1 MKGDFSH
8 LAGRRYLCLIR
19 CSTFQQSDTSI
30 PDQKKLLRAF
40 GDEHGMNH
48 VDDVILDGVSGSTPG
63 ARTDI
68 GTITARKTERND
80 FDVLLVQDMSR
91 FTRGGAEH
99 GMKLLYD
106 LNAAGIE
113 VVFVADHLPEGDH
126 SGIIKAVGF
135 IAAQQYAKSLSFA
148 VARGAMSSLE
158 KGRTAHSL
166 RTPYG
171 IDRLYLSTDGRPLHV
186 IRDMPDGSQQKLHPE
201 TGVLL
206 DTFAADVTH
215 GRSSHYRMQ
224 ANENVTLIPGDPS
237 RVEIVRH
244 MFRRRLVDG
253 WAGFRI
259 ARELDAMGVRSGNGK
274 PWSVSTINRV
284 LTNPVY
290 TGFGIAN
297 RFSQAIYHSRAKN
310 APKPAVTDRKSLANR
325 RKPKMVVR
333 PREDWIEV
341 TYPALTDYLGDLRER
356 AVAWQAGKLSKQ
368 ALGVA
373 ATPGSKDR
381 HADSP
386 YLLKGILRSVQGNH
400 LMTGRTL
407 GKPDSKYRYY
417 AVHRGFTVPK
427 VERTLRRLIPA
438 QPLEQVVLDSVRQ
451 TLGHAPDL
459 RERLIGMVEKQ
470 QQDRAG
476 AAADLSKLERE
487 RDKLRTQIEVA
498 IDLLGEAGREAA
510 ESKLRQ
516 LRSKLEEVND
526 RIRKAL
532 DASPTVKGD
541 ADAIADEIIVSLS
554 QLAQRMDAMPPNA
567 LRQLLSALISKL
579 VVDLDTKNVE
589 IELALPDWA
598 TLTKLN
604 AEGGVCLEDKSS
616 RRCSYQANRENDAKI
631 AVYYC
636 LGIDRRHLR
645 LPGCFECERRKV
657 A

>member
-1 MKGDFSH
+1 MNGKLPH
-8 LAGRRYLCLIR
+8 LAGKRYVNLIR

-30 PDQKKLLRAF
+30 PDQQKLLDAF
-40 GDEHGMNH
+40 GNQHGMTH

-63 ARTDI
+63 SRTDI
-68 GTITARKTERND
+68 DMITTRKKERND
-80 FDVLLVQDMSR
+80 FDTLLVQDMSR
-91 FTRGGAEH
+91 FTRSGAEH

-113 VVFVADHLPEGDH
+113 VVFAADNLPEGDH

-148 VARGAMSSLE
+148 AARGAMSSLE
-158 KGRTAHSL
+158 QGRTAHCL
-166 RTPYG
+166 RAPYG
-171 IDRLYLSTDGRPLHV
+171 IDRLYISTDGRPLHI

-201 TGVLL
+201 TGALL

-224 ANENVTLIPGDPS
+224 ANERVTLIPGDPS
-237 RVEIVRH
+237 RVEVVRH
-244 MFRRRLVDG
+244 MFRRRLIDG

-259 ARELDAMGVRSGNGK
+259 AREFDGLSIRSGNGK

-284 LTNPVY
+284 LSNPVY
-290 TGFGIAN
+290 TGIGIAN
-297 RFSQAIYHSRAKN
+297 RLTQAIYHSRAKN
-310 APKPAVTDRKSLANR
+310 APKPAVTDRKQLANR
-325 RKPKMVVR
+325 RRPKMVVR
-333 PREDWIEV
+333 PREDWMEIM
-341 TYPALTDYLGDLRER
+341 YPLLAEFLGDLRAK
-356 AVAWQAGKLSKQ
+356 AVAWQAGELSKQ

-373 ATPGSKDR
+373 ANPGSKDR

-386 YLLKGILRSVQGNH
+386 YILKGLLRSAQGNH
-400 LMTGRTL
+400 PLTGRTL
-407 GKPDSKYRYY
+407 GKRDAKYRYY

-438 QPLEQVVLDSVRQ
+438 KPLEQVVLEAVRE
-451 TLGHAPDL
+451 TLGHAPEL
-459 RERLIGMVEKQ
+459 RERILALVEKQ

-476 AAADLSKLERE
+476 DAGDLKKLERE
-487 RDKLRTQIEVA
+487 RDRIRTQIEVA
-498 IDLLGEAGREAA
+498 IDILGEAGREAA

-516 LRSKLEEVND
+516 LRTKLEQING
-526 RIRKAL
+526 RIQKAL
-532 DASPTVKGD
+532 EASPTIKGD
-541 ADAIADEIIVSLS
+541 AAAIADQIVLSLS
-554 QLAQRMDAMPPNA
+554 KLGQRLDGMPSNL
-567 LRQLLSALISKL
+567 LRQLLAALISKL

-604 AEGGVCLEDKSS
+604 ADGDVCLESTFA
-616 RRCSYQANRENDAKI
+616 RRCSYQANQENAAKI

-636 LGIDRRHLR
+636 HGIDRRHLR
-645 LPGCFECERRKV
+645 LPGCFDCKRRK
-657 A
+657 AA